1 MCGLRWGLGRKT
13 VLSER
18 QRRRASSLALFGIWA
33 GAVVAVA
40 STLAWVASAIWTSFF
55 MAQFGDSLSLRT
67 GTVSYLWTTHEK
79 RLEIISKTGYPLQ
92 RQWNWY
98 CSPRQVPMEW
108 WGGFTQIPGRAAIW
122 APLWPFT
129 LAGGTVALLCWRRR
143 RQVTRIG
150 CCNTCGYALAG
161 LPAGAP
167 CPECGRGV
175 GAAAALV
182 PSVKIDG

>member
-1 MCGLRWGLGRKT
+1 MCGRRWGLGSKT

-18 QRRRASSLALFGIWA
+18 QRRRASTLALIGMWA

-55 MAQFGDSLSLRT
+55 MAQFGDSVSLRT

-79 RLEIISKTGYPLQ
+79 RLEIISKTGCSLQ

-108 WGGFTQIPGRAAIW
+108 WGGIAGNTGRTMIW
-122 APLWPFT
+122 VPLWPFVV
-129 LAGGTVALLCWRRR
+129 AGGTVSVLCWRRR
-143 RQVTRIG
+143 RRLARIG
-150 CCNTCGYALAG
+150 CCKACGYSLSG

-175 GAAAALV
+175 GTAAAPTPPANTG
-182 PSVKIDG
+182 S

>member
-18 QRRRASSLALFGIWA
+18 QRRRASTLALIGMWA

-40 STLAWVASAIWTSFF
+40 SALAWVASAIWTSFF
-55 MAQFGDSLSLRT
+55 MAQFGDTVALRA

-108 WGGFTQIPGRAAIW
+108 WGGIAGNTGRTMIW
-122 APLWPFT
+122 VPLWPFVV
-129 LAGGTVALLCWRRR
+129 AGGTVSVLCWRRR
-143 RQVTRIG
+143 RRLARIG
-150 CCNTCGYALAG
+150 CCNACGYSLSG

-175 GAAAALV
+175 GTAAAPTPPANTG
-182 PSVKIDG
+182 S

>member
-1 MCGLRWGLGRKT
+1 MCGLRWGLGSKT

-18 QRRRASSLALFGIWA
+18 QRRRASTLALIGMWA

-55 MAQFGDSLSLRT
+55 MAQFGDSVSLRT

-79 RLEIISKTGYPLQ
+79 RLEIISKTGCSLQ

-98 CSPRQVPMEW
+98 SSPRQVPMEW
-108 WGGFTQIPGRAAIW
+108 WGGIAGNTGRTMIW
-122 APLWPFT
+122 VPLWPFVV
-129 LAGGTVALLCWRRR
+129 AGGTVSVLCWRRR
-143 RQVTRIG
+143 RRLARIG
-150 CCNTCGYALAG
+150 CCKACGYSLSG

-175 GAAAALV
+175 GTAAAPTPPANTG
-182 PSVKIDG
+182 S

>member
-1 MCGLRWGLGRKT
+1 M
-13 VLSER
+13 SER

-40 STLAWVASAIWTSFF
+40 SALAWVASAIWTSFF

-143 RQVTRIG
+143 RRLARIG
-150 CCNTCGYALAG
+150 CCKVCGYSLAG